1 MTQLEKLKLRIPEE
15 SNDNVLVDLLDS
27 STAVIM
33 RKRYP
38 FEDFPDELETRYL
51 ELQLELAVYKYNK
64 LGVEGESAHSEN
76 CNNRSYFSESDLLK
90 DVIPK
95 GAVI

>member
-15 SNDNVLVDLLDS
+15 SNDNVLVDILDS
-27 STAVIM
+27 SKAVIM

-64 LGVEGESAHSEN
+64 RGVEGQTAHSEN
-76 CNNRSYFSESDLLK
+76 GVNRTYADEAALLK
-90 DVIPK
+90 DVIPL
-95 GAVI
+95 GAVV